1 MKNIWKER
9 WDSCNRCFSRE
20 TLTRSCDKVSTLA
33 HAVLTCGLEPLR
45 EDWEV
50 LVKKLCGGGYMIYSE
65 APHSQDGLKGMA
77 VRAIV
82 QVSSRGRKKLVKLEE
97 VRSFFPSEVEA
108 SKDYYIVKE
117 WDRAIAM
124 DSDSFLQQIV
134 DKLEEAALVAEQ
146 DNEIV

>member
-9 WDSCNRCFSRE
+9 WENCNRCFSRE
-20 TLTRSCDKVSTLA
+20 NLTRYSDKVSALA

-50 LVKKLCGGGYMIYSE
+50 LVKKRCDGSYMIYSE
-65 APHSQDGLKGMA
+65 APHSQNGLKGMA

-82 QVSSRGRKKLVKLEE
+82 QVSSRGKKKLVKLVEA
-97 VRSFFPSEVEA
+97 RSFFPSEADA

-124 DSDSFLQQIV
+124 DSDPFLQRIV
-134 DKLEEAALVAEQ
+134 YKLEGVAR
-146 DNEIV
+146 

>member
-20 TLTRSCDKVSTLA
+20 TLTRYSDKVSALA

-50 LVKKLCGGGYMIYSE
+50 LVKKLCEGSYMIYSE
-65 APHSQDGLKGMA
+65 APHSQNGLKGMA

-82 QVSSRGRKKLVKLEE
+82 QVSSRGKKKLVKLVEA
-97 VRSFFPSEVEA
+97 RSFFPSEGDA

-124 DSDSFLQQIV
+124 DSDPFLQQIM
-134 DKLEEAALVAEQ
+134 DKLEGAVQGSEQ
-146 DNEIV
+146 NNEFV